1 MCYIAQDEQFLGW
14 YLILYHAKA
23 VEEQNNVEYKL
34 VSIILHWEENLE
46 QYNIPSWF

>member
-1 MCYIAQDEQFLGW
+1 MCYIGQDKELLGR
-14 YLILYHAKA
+14 YMILYHAKA

-46 QYNIPSWF
+46 KYNIPKWF